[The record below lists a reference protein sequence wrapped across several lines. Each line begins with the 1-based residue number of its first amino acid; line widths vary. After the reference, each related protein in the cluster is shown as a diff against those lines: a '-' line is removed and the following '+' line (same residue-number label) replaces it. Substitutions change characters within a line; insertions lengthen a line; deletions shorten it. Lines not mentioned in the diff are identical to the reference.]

1 MTMTRRTLASDIRWT
16 IPAAVLLAATFAGCT
31 QRSAD
36 DIERSAGPTRRPL
49 RAESPVA
56 AAPALIPAA
65 PSTRPA
71 DAAGRRVITRL
82 VGRDKVVE
90 ITHGPA
96 GPLYSATNRS
106 GDVLVAG
113 ATLDEVRD
121 RAPDVYR
128 FLFPSVTKHG
138 TEAKAGGAPDVTAE
152 AWSGR

>member
-1 MTMTRRTLASDIRWT
+1 MTRRMLPNAIRWT
-16 IPAAVLLAATFAGCT
+16 IPAAALLAASFAGCT

-36 DIERSAGPTRRPL
+36 DIERSAAPAKRPL
-49 RAESPVA
+49 RAEPPVA
-56 AAPALIPAA
+56 AAPASIPAA
-65 PSTRPA
+65 PSTRPV
-71 DAAGRRVITRL
+71 DPAGRPVITRL

-96 GPLYSATNRS
+96 GPLYSATNRA

-113 ATLDEVRD
+113 ATLDEVRE

-138 TEAKAGGAPDVTAE
+138 TQADAADTPGVTAE